1 VCFCKTKHVQAMT
14 PISSLGSTPVNPLLT
29 RASLPRP
36 AQLDEHVYDP
46 VLDPAYQRVTAPQD
60 VIVSATKKSAN
71 SADDEPFSFW
81 DFLDVINPLQH
92 IPGVNTI
99 YRELTGDTI
108 KTPVKLIGATVL
120 GGPIGFAAAMA
131 DSIIAESTGKDMGE
145 HAMALLK
152 SDAPAPQPAPSAA
165 SQFVQTPTPARA
177 ASQYAAVQNA
187 VPQPASAAEEFVPDP
202 VLTQASN
209 QPAAPSEAQAFV
221 QTAQIAAQANVF
233 PTFKR
238 TGGLGSATAADKA
251 ASQEKAA
258 AAQAAMAAGQARFMP
273 LQRSGAERQVAS
285 VERREGASTS
295 VSELKARSK
304 FAPGPRNIG
313 GAALSPSTL
322 AAVTAAK
329 TEAGESAR
337 LAAAQTKASP
347 QDTYNYARQ
356 ASSGQGPAEMP
367 VWFDQAM
374 LGAIDKYK
382 AMQSAP

>member
-1 VCFCKTKHVQAMT
+1 MT

-29 RASLPRP
+29 RASLPRAP
-36 AQLDEHVYDP
+36 QLDERVYDP
-46 VLDPAYQRVTAPQD
+46 VLDPAYQRVNAPQD
-60 VIVSATKKSAN
+60 VVVSATKKSAN

-92 IPGVNTI
+92 IPGINTI

-152 SDAPAPQPAPSAA
+152 NDNSAPNNETRLAQAPI
-165 SQFVQTPTPARA
+165 PTPARA
-177 ASQYAAVQNA
+177 ASQYAAASNA
-187 VPQPASAAEEFVPDP
+187 APAPVDAAREFVPDP
-202 VLTQASN
+202 VLTQGMN
-209 QPAAPSEAQAFV
+209 QPPAPSEAQAFV

-258 AAQAAMAAGQARFMP
+258 AVVAGGQARFMP
-273 LQRSGAERQVAS
+273 LQRSGVERQVAS
-285 VERREGASTS
+285 VERRDGASTNL
-295 VSELKARSK
+295 SELKARSK
-304 FAPGPRNIG
+304 FAPGPRNVG
-313 GAALSPSTL
+313 SAALSPATL

-337 LAAAQTKASP
+337 LAAAQAKASA
-347 QDTYNYARQ
+347 QDTYNYGRQ